1 MKLAPIFLLCAWA
14 IQAQQPDSSTA
25 AQPSPAQPSPGQP
38 STEEQQDL
46 MRAVN
51 EGTSPVDLIRSLE
64 AHLAKYPNSVQ
75 RADLDRTLAKAAI
88 ESNDVPRIAKYGE
101 LAVAVWPDDFQ
112 LRDRLAYAFVILG
125 GSESARGQE
134 YAAKAYK
141 YARAFEDLVD
151 KMPVATGRDAAHQQ
165 DEQERAMARALMYQA
180 RARTIQNDSP
190 DALRLAA
197 RAFSAYPGEE
207 SAREWAEA
215 LIRAGQQAEAI
226 EHLADAFVI
235 PDPYATDDKR
245 QGDRLLMGE
254 LYTKIHGSEK
264 GLGDLILASY
274 DRVSTMVETRRQ
286 RLLALSPNS
295 SLADPM
301 EFTVTGLDGKKLQ
314 LASLKGKLL
323 IMDFWATWCVPCRV
337 QHPLYET
344 LRDRFGSRGDVAF
357 LEMNADE
364 DRSIVEPFLTAQN
377 WNKAVYFED
386 GLARLLNV
394 MNIPTTILI
403 DKDGRLAS
411 RMDGFDPATFL
422 DQMTA
427 RIQSLLPDSAAPAK

>member
-1 MKLAPIFLLCAWA
+1 MKLAAIILLCAWA
-14 IQAQQPDSSTA
+14 AQAQQPE
-25 AQPSPAQPSPGQP
+25 PSIQP

-64 AHLAKYPNSVQ
+64 AHLAKYPSTVQ
-75 RADLDRTLAKAAI
+75 RADIERSLAKAAI
-88 ESNDVPRIAKYGE
+88 DSNDVPRIAKYGE
-101 LAVAVWPDDFQ
+101 LAVAASPDDFQ
-112 LRDRLAYAFVILG
+112 LLDRLAYAFLILG
-125 GSESARGQE
+125 GSDN
-134 YAAKAYK
+134 AAKAYK
-141 YARAFEDLVD
+141 YARAFEDVLD
-151 KMPVATGRDAAHQQ
+151 KMPVATGRDAVHQQ
-165 DEQERAMARALMYQA
+165 DDQERAIARALLYQA
-180 RARTIQNDSP
+180 RARTIQNDSS
-190 DALRLAA
+190 DALRLVA

-207 SAREWAEA
+207 SAREWAEV
-215 LIRAGQQAEAI
+215 LIHAGQPADAI

-245 QGDRLLMGE
+245 QGDRLLLGE
-254 LYTKIHGSEK
+254 LYTKLHGSEK
-264 GLGDLILASY
+264 GLGDLILSSY
-274 DRVSTMVETRRQ
+274 DRVSTLVETRRKK
-286 RLLALSPNS
+286 LLALDPNS

-344 LRDRFGSRGDVAF
+344 LRERFGSRDDVAF
-357 LEMNADE
+357 LEMNSDE
-364 DRSIVEPFLTAQN
+364 DRSVVEPFLTAEK
-377 WNKAVYFED
+377 WDKRVYFED

-403 DKDGRLAS
+403 DKNGRLAS
-411 RMDGFDPATFL
+411 RMDGFDPSTFL
-422 DQMTA
+422 DQMTG
-427 RIQSLLPDSAAPAK
+427 RIQALLGDSSTPAK